1 MAGLARN
8 VTDSAG
14 RNGMDSSP
22 RLSHPWTTSSFTQ
35 YTVDKDKVCCTQVV
49 SRSQETTDDKLP
61 MYLYLYLYSATAL
74 IVMLDEHM
82 SRQAV
87 RQDLTQFLYDT
98 SRAEEM
104 TINRLVIYLKGLV
117 EKSLHVS
124 ASRAAFKGISR
135 RPQTSD
141 ISHKR

>member
-98 SRAEEM
+98 SRARRNDNKQ
-104 TINRLVIYLKGLV
+104 TGYL
-117 EKSLHVS
+117 
-124 ASRAAFKGISR
+124 FKGISGEIAACFSKSSCIQGNF
-135 RPQTSD
+135 QTSTD
-141 ISHKR
+141 FRH